1 MDQVCNKR
9 SRTEK
14 NHGKETNTTATRN
27 KSESENQSQA
37 KRFVVVQ
44 ARRAKQDIE
53 RGSERLM
60 MKPVGDAP

>member
-1 MDQVCNKR
+1 M
-9 SRTEK
+9 
-14 NHGKETNTTATRN
+14 ETNTIATRN
-27 KSESENQSQA
+27 KSESKNQSQT

-60 MKPVGDAP
+60 VKPVGDAP